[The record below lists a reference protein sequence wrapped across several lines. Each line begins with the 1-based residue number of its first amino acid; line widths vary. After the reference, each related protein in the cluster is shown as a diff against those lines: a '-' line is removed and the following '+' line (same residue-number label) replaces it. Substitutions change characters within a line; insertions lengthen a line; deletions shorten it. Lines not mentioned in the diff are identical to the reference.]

1 MLTSPHAVL
10 QKPAAK
16 KAAKPDGEKK
26 AVVKKKPAAD
36 KPAKA
41 KVVKAKV
48 AKSPAKAKA
57 AKVRTSWIHATAC
70 SLKIPS
76 LAGLVNVSGAAY
88 VTLALPVNPQRCS
101 CTRERCRRG
110 IVRRTQRR
118 WPPITVA
125 ASVN

>member
-1 MLTSPHAVL
+1 M

-57 AKVRTSWIHATAC
+57 AKVRSAFTRSVLLR
-70 SLKIPS
+70 SLGAVVS
-76 LAGLVNVSGAAY
+76 LAY
-88 VTLALPVNPQRCS
+88 VTLALHPVDPPRGS
-101 CTRERCRRG
+101 CTKARCRRG

-125 ASVN
+125 ASVNHSALEMLPP